1 MCKRPMSTMTGD
13 AAGNR
18 EPMTTQHI
26 SAAQRTRMRARR
38 VSGGRPNRGVGLF
51 CCRSMLS
58 INCRLFRLGDIGLGP
73 CREQNQSAWQAEAPA
88 PPWKDGHQQAATDV
102 LGVRIRDPK
111 FSSAPLHVL
120 VIASGY
126 RRLEAQR
133 TEASDQVLPFDW
145 TNGRHSSDFADLK
158 ALAVNVRNRG
168 VIGNAEEHPSLQY
181 ALQLLPA
188 GFEGLGIRP
197 DARDGRNVAIERP
210 VILDNLVAGLAHGR
224 PNIRSEHASLS
235 H

>member
-1 MCKRPMSTMTGD
+1 MCKRPMPTMTGE

-38 VSGGRPNRGVGLF
+38 VSGGRPNRGVDLF

-88 PPWKDGHQQAATDV
+88 PPWKDAHQQAATDV

-133 TEASDQVLPFDW
+133 TEVSDQVPPLDG
-145 TNGRHSSDFADLK
+145 TNGGHSGDLADLE
-158 ALAVNVRNRG
+158 AVAVDVGNRG
-168 VIGNAEEHPSLQY
+168 VIGDAEHHPSLQH
-181 ALQLLPA
+181 ALQLFPA
-188 GFEGLGIRP
+188 SLQCLGIRP
-197 DARDGRNVAIERP
+197 DARDGRNGAIERP
-210 VILDNLVAGLAHGR
+210 VIFYNLVAGMAHGR
-224 PNIRSEHASLS
+224 RGYTK
-235 H
+235 